1 MYLTVLYSR
10 TYLSCCQTSVYE
22 FPKEYLLSM
31 FEEMVIKRAFA
42 VKREDEEIYTK
53 RVKWKC

>member
-1 MYLTVLYSR
+1 MYLTMLYSR
-10 TYLSCCQTSVYE
+10 TYLFFCQTSVYE

-42 VKREDEEIYTK
+42 VNREYEEIFTK
-53 RVKWKC
+53 RVTWKC